1 LFTTA
6 HCVYGES
13 EIALSLVGG
22 VTDLTSNSK
31 TELKISS
38 MIIHEGYVEGERG
51 NDIAILVL
59 TKPVSED
66 SSIIKPIELMPQ
78 VTDMPPNTEV
88 ILLGWGSLNI
98 DGGIT
103 DKLRK
108 TTVTTLDPEECTD
121 IYGERIDVEQFFCAK
136 GTNEAGEPTDS
147 CVGDTG
153 GPVIFLSPQ
162 PSGESIQQLG
172 GIISYGFG
180 KLQSSF
186 TSGVLITMSIQ
197 S

>member
-1 LFTTA
+1 
-6 HCVYGES
+6 
-13 EIALSLVGG
+13 
-22 VTDLTSNSK
+22 
-31 TELKISS
+31 

-51 NDIAILVL
+51 NDIAILIL
-59 TKPVSED
+59 AKSVSED

-153 GPVIFLSPQ
+153 GPAIFLSPQ
-162 PSGESIQQLG
+162 PTGEPIQQLG

-186 TSGVLITMSIQ
+186 TSGVLITIPIQ